1 MYFKTRLV
9 LFSLVVFLLPI
20 GAAAQTA
27 PAVRPLGPDERYK
40 ADILLVIAH
49 PDDEGIAT
57 PYLARAIDEGKRVA
71 VAYGTRGGNGS
82 NTAGSEHAAA
92 LADIREIEA
101 RRALATIGIT
111 NVWFLGGKD
120 TASQNVLQSLAS
132 WGHGA
137 TLEEAVRLV
146 RLTRPEVIITLLPSV
161 FIGEN
166 HGDHQAAAVI
176 ATEAFELAG
185 DPTVF
190 PAQVAGA
197 TRRLEAFLE
206 NLRPWQPKKIYYAAG
221 GSNEAMGKGPEYSIT
236 GISKSRNLPY
246 WRLAVQSFMAHE
258 TQAKAYIDSVAKM
271 DEAQL
276 QKMGTENRWTSPRR
290 FILGKSLVG
299 GSVTGDIFEGI
310 SPGAIEP
317 PARKAQ
323 IEKPTEKT
331 TDGVFT
337 FQLAGPWGFYDR
349 FWRAHGLEHV
359 PQANPPEIAV
369 QEKTTF
375 YVPLYIRNNTAS
387 EQEITLSVEM
397 PADWK
402 LKGDTKY
409 LLRAKEDAQIHLD
422 IDLPAIAAT
431 EATARDQ
438 HDIVVRAESAGTKVG
453 ELKLRV
459 QLRKRA
465 LPQ

>member
-1 MYFKTRLV
+1 VYFKTKLV
-9 LFSLVVFLLPI
+9 LFSFVLFLLPTAS
-20 GAAAQTA
+20 GAQSA
-27 PAVRPLGPDERYK
+27 PAVHPLGPDERYK
-40 ADILLVIAH
+40 ADILLIIAH
-49 PDDEGIAT
+49 PDDEGIAS

-82 NTAGSEHAAA
+82 NTAGMEHAAA

-132 WGHGA
+132 WGHGSA
-137 TLEEAVRLV
+137 LEEAVRIV
-146 RLTRPEVIITLLPSV
+146 RLTRPEVIITLLPGV

-166 HGDHQAAAVI
+166 HGDHQAAGVI
-176 ATEAFELAG
+176 ATEAFELSG

-190 PAQVAGA
+190 PAQVTGA
-197 TRRLEAFLE
+197 SRRLEPFLE
-206 NLRPWQPKKIYYAAG
+206 NLRSWQPKKLYYAMG
-221 GSNEAMGKGPEYSIT
+221 GGDDAKGKGPEYSIT
-236 GISKSRNLPY
+236 GISKSRNLPF

-276 QKMGTENRWTSPRR
+276 QKMGAENRWTNPRR

-299 GSVTGDIFEGI
+299 GSMTGDIFEGI

-317 PARKAQ
+317 PARRAD

-331 TDGVFT
+331 PDAGFT

-349 FWRAHGLEHV
+349 FRRAYGLEHI
-359 PQANPPEIAV
+359 PQASPPEIAV

-375 YVPLYIRNNTAS
+375 YVPLYIRNNLGTQ
-387 EQEITLSVEM
+387 QEVAFSLEM

-402 LKGDTKY
+402 LKGDSKY

-431 EATARDQ
+431 DATAREQ
-438 HDIVVRAESAGTKVG
+438 HDITVRAEAAGKTVG